1 MSARRLIAVT
11 AGTGVAT
18 YSLIAPFT
26 CTGIGVQPQ
35 FPVQQR
41 CSGFLAFEYFGPRNL
56 LAPQAIITSI
66 VVGILGA
73 LFFWLIVARPKA
85 PAALRLIITVVLVV
99 LTLLSAASLGGV
111 IVYTAPVLIPS
122 YWWMASQ
129 SGRIARTVW
138 SLLAGLVAFY
148 AWFLISFM
156 MSWNAT
162 VAVGALVVAVGSSA
176 IVFLAPKNKDPD
188 LWARP

>member
-1 MSARRLIAVT
+1 MSARRLIAVA
-11 AGTGVAT
+11 AGTGLAT
-18 YSLIAPFT
+18 YSLIAPLA
-26 CTGIGVQPQ
+26 CSGIVVQPQ

-41 CSGFLAFEYFGPRNL
+41 CSGFLAFVYFGPRNL

-66 VVGILGA
+66 VVGLLGA

-85 PAALRLIITVVLVV
+85 PSALKPIVTLVLVV

-122 YWWMASQ
+122 YWWMAYQ
-129 SGRIARTVW
+129 SGRFARIVW

-156 MSWNAT
+156 MSWNAS
-162 VAVGALVVAVGSSA
+162 VALGALVVALGSSA
-176 IVFLAPKNKDPD
+176 IVFFAPKGKEPD